1 MTTRRRSLAPALAV
15 TLAAASPARAHLMN
29 TGFGPFFD
37 GATHLFLTPQD
48 LLPVVA
54 LALLAGLRGPRCG
67 RAVLFMLPAAWL
79 ASSIAGL
86 PVAPQATP
94 AAAIMTVALGAL
106 VAADRPVPPA
116 AILGFAIVLG
126 LLGGSA
132 SGNELAQAGSSVL
145 GVAGVATALFVV
157 LSLLAGQVTAV
168 RAAAARVAVRVAGS
182 WIAAIG
188 MLMVGWSV
196 RRG

>member
-29 TGFGPFFD
+29 TAFGPFFD

>member
-1 MTTRRRSLAPALAV
+1 
-15 TLAAASPARAHLMN
+15 MN